1 MLRILEQQD
10 DSAYKDLIAGLALPE
25 YTALHI
31 SEAIE
36 PDGVRGYILYSYGR
50 EEVTVWALDD
60 GGDLNFCDG
69 LVRSVLFKA
78 ELKGLERAVFMVN
91 NEVMQ
96 SRLKTLG
103 FVQNDDNVLGNIADI
118 MDSCK
123 SCREN
128 RATT

>member
-10 DSAYKDLIAGLALPE
+10 DTAYKDLIAGLALPE
-25 YTALHI
+25 YAMLHI

-36 PDGVRGYILYSYGR
+36 PDGVKGYILYSYGR

-60 GGDLNFCDG
+60 GGDLNYCDG

-91 NEVMQ
+91 NDVMRT
-96 SRLKTLG
+96 RLKTLG
-103 FVQNDDNVLGNIADI
+103 FVQNDENVLENIADI

-123 SCREN
+123 SCKEN

>member
-10 DSAYKDLIAGLALPE
+10 NTAYQALIAGLELPE

-31 SEAIE
+31 SEAIGS
-36 PDGVRGYILYSYGR
+36 DGVKGYILYSYGR

-60 GGDLNFCDG
+60 GGDLNYCDG

-78 ELKGLERAVFMVN
+78 ELKGLERAVFKVYDARMRT
-91 NEVMQ
+91 
-96 SRLKTLG
+96 RLKTLR
-103 FVQNDDNVLGNIADI
+103 FVQNDDFILENIADI

-123 SCREN
+123 SCQEN